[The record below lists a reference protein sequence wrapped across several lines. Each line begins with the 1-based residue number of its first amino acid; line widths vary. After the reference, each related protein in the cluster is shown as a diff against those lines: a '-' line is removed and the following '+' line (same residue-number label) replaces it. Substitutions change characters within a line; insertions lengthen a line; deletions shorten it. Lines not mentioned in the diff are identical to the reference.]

1 MEETPVAVIVEPAI
15 VATPH
20 EGLTAVLQTETK
32 RAVPTVAK
40 HGYSQGDLKDAAEA
54 VEKFGDDE
62 LERYAASRKP
72 INNTPIGAHTSMSI
86 IEFSSSIADAE
97 APVPIPAGEYPA
109 EIRSAEPATS
119 EKGNRYA
126 KISLYISP
134 DSYPA
139 DFTDGDPDGTQLT
152 YNRLSLN
159 DDARSRYRLRKFLE
173 TVGLT
178 PGQSVDLNDWM
189 GLAVT
194 VRIKHGEWEGEKRAE
209 VERIVSGA

>member
-1 MEETPVAVIVEPAI
+1 MEETPVAVIVEPAT

-20 EGLTAVLQTETK
+20 EGPTAALQTETK
-32 RAVPTVAK
+32 RAV
-40 HGYSQGDLKDAAEA
+40 
-54 VEKFGDDE
+54 
-62 LERYAASRKP
+62 P

-109 EIRSAEPATS
+109 EIRSAEPAIS